1 MKLKNM
7 KRFNNLLNNKTI
19 IVTGCSGFFGLKICE
34 FFLSE
39 GAIVIG
45 LDKKI
50 PVNSFIKNF
59 SFFKCDITK
68 EKSVKETLS
77 KILKKKLKPNVLINN
92 AGLDVPPSLKQ
103 KNFSIE
109 KTSLSIWKKT
119 HDVNVNGVF
128 ICSKIFGKYFLK
140 NNDGV
145 LVNIGSIYGI
155 VAPDNT
161 IYENL
166 NKKNGTNFIKPLEY
180 SSSKSSLITM
190 TKYLGSYWA
199 KKNIRVNCLVMAGIF
214 NNQDKSFLKSY
225 TKRIPIGRMADVSD
239 YFGPLSFLIS
249 DMSKYMTGTS
259 LIVDG
264 GWTAI

>member
-1 MKLKNM
+1 MKSY
-7 KRFNNLLNNKTI
+7 NNLLYKKTI
-19 IVTGCSGFFGLKICE
+19 IVTGSSGFFGLKICK
-34 FFLSE
+34 FFLDE
-39 GAIVIG
+39 GATVIG

-50 PVNSFIKNF
+50 PANSFNENF
-59 SFFKCDITK
+59 NFFKCDITR
-68 EKSVKETLS
+68 EKNVKETFS
-77 KILKKKLKPNVLINN
+77 KILKKKLNPNVLINN

-103 KNFSIE
+103 NNFSIE
-109 KTSLSIWKKT
+109 NTSLSNWKKT

-145 LVNIGSIYGI
+145 IVNIGSIYGI
-155 VAPDNT
+155 VAPDNK

-199 KKNIRVNCLVMAGIF
+199 KKNIRVNCLVMAGLF
-214 NNQDKSFLKSY
+214 NNQDKSFLRSY
-225 TKRIPIGRMADVSD
+225 NKRIPIGRMAEVND
-239 YFGPLSFLIS
+239 YFGPLVFLIS
-249 DMSKYMTGTS
+249 DMSKYMTGSS